1 MVADACLGQ
10 NVLRACLAG
19 CKDWLARRRSLVQQ
33 LETSVNSV
41 YGQLIWQKGL
51 LIDATKLTVAQHL
64 HNWLDGKSD
73 LCPLSRQGYVHIIER
88 QIIPTLGAIEL
99 QKLKVADVKAWLT
112 AVRVVGNVA
121 PALSGT
127 PIAYSMPP

>member
-1 MVADACLGQ
+1 
-10 NVLRACLAG
+10 
-19 CKDWLARRRSLVQQ
+19 
-33 LETSVNSV
+33 
-41 YGQLIWQKGL
+41 LIWQKGL

-112 AVRVVGNVA
+112 AVRSGARGGERSARTIRHAYRVLHAALKAAVREELLARNVVDNVE
-121 PALSGT
+121 
-127 PIAYSMPP
+127 PPSRRSRRWRY